1 MYLTVPFLITVC
13 LKTWSYLELKQPSRV
28 CESVQKNSD
37 GAVAKSLR
45 LHTTSSNAIKG
56 CFLGYIWNFQNRY
69 GSSHRRFSE
78 KKVLLA
84 ISQNSQESTS
94 ARVSFL
100 IKFQPA
106 YNFIEKETLA
116 QLFSCEFCEIFKN
129 SFFTELLWA
138 TASADILQNS
148 CELLLLLETKSFY
161 RLLPTRHL
169 PVQS

>member
-1 MYLTVPFLITVC
+1 MTVQLLLV
-13 LKTWSYLELKQPSRV
+13 
-28 CESVQKNSD
+28 
-37 GAVAKSLR
+37 R

-69 GSSHRRFSE
+69 GSSHRKFSE
-78 KKVLLA
+78 KKVLLD

-106 YNFIEKETLA
+106 YNFIEKESLA